1 MATHP
6 TTVTIYGRL
15 SFPVFTHAEAVTRNA
30 TSPYPIA
37 DASKVAPGFNLLL
50 EQPQLDKFV
59 NFVTNDFLP
68 YCAQQHAAGEK
79 KDALDPRDV
88 TRILKIFPNDLGS
101 QPPYVP
107 LKEVSEKS
115 LELMPSALA
124 SLKVSGRQGQDLTQ
138 MAIVNDES
146 ELLVPDPDL
155 ITFPVIK
162 PISQTV
168 HDLYAGCYAAATL
181 NLYAYKS
188 GALPGF
194 SASAGTL
201 VFKAGADRF
210 GGGIEID
217 EAAMFLD

>member
-79 KDALDPRDV
+79 NRLH
-88 TRILKIFPNDLGS
+88 
-101 QPPYVP
+101 
-107 LKEVSEKS
+107 
-115 LELMPSALA
+115 LEC
-124 SLKVSGRQGQDLTQ
+124 
-138 MAIVNDES
+138 NDERTRK
-146 ELLVPDPDL
+146 ERYLLL
-155 ITFPVIK
+155 LMT
-162 PISQTV
+162 
-168 HDLYAGCYAAATL
+168 
-181 NLYAYKS
+181 S
-188 GALPGF
+188 GP
-194 SASAGTL
+194 
-201 VFKAGADRF
+201 
-210 GGGIEID
+210 
-217 EAAMFLD
+217 FLGWCFQMPA